1 MSAPLSAPL
10 GSATPS
16 TAPLSPCDALT
27 LAPTPLQLYEASGI
41 DAEYYGEVALAV
53 GTARAQQ
60 GRLREAIASFEAA
73 SRLAPDN
80 ERLRDAIA
88 PMEAKAEAVERA
100 TAGDVNAVADVC
112 GTPCQDVVDAS
123 GTAACAVTWATG
135 CGETPPPPGF
145 TGESTVAEL
154 CRRSCAVYVVG

>member
-1 MSAPLSAPL
+1 
-10 GSATPS
+10 
-16 TAPLSPCDALT
+16 
-27 LAPTPLQLYEASGI
+27 
-41 DAEYYGEVALAV
+41 VALAV

-60 GRLREAIASFEAA
+60 GRLREAITSFEAA

-80 ERLRDAIA
+80 ERLRDAIG
-88 PMEAKAEAVERA
+88 PMTAKAEAVEKA
-100 TAGDVNAVADVC
+100 TAGDVNAAGDVC

-135 CGETPPPPGF
+135 CGEAPPPPGF